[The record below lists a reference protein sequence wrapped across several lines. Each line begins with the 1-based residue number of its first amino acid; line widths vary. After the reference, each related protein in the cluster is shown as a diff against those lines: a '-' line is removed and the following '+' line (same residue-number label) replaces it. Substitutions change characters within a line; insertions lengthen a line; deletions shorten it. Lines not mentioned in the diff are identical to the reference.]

1 MKNVSLFCFFIQGW
15 YELVLLP
22 GDCQSKLWFKE
33 GEVAVISTPKP
44 GTGITIRST
53 SKLCQYFTF
62 TFFVNYAS
70 YYAFFSY

>member
-44 GTGITIRST
+44 GTGII
-53 SKLCQYFTF
+53 FH
-62 TFFVNYAS
+62 
-70 YYAFFSY
+70 